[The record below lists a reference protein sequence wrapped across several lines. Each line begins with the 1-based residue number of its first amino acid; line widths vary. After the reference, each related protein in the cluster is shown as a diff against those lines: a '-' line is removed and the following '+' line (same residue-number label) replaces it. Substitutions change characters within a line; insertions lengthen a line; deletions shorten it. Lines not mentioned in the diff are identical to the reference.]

1 MKVLLVEDVFI
12 GMSVSEDYNMSW
24 YCQHLLMNSE
34 ILHAQPDFEDDEY
47 NNLLVV
53 ESKVNFL
60 VENGLIQKQELDVLN
75 LLTSGKRFKDI
86 EGILNLNRVTISKVF
101 REVCKKI
108 SFSLGGVFTDDGYI
122 NYMVEKYKLNS
133 DEAEKL
139 EKYIQ
144 SNLKHK
150 IIRSATNEY

>member
-1 MKVLLVEDVFI
+1 MDVYTKKLALEE
-12 GMSVSEDYNMSW
+12 SEMSW

-60 VENGLIQKQELDVLN
+60 VESGLIQKQELDVLN

-86 EGILNLNRVTISKVF
+86 EGVLNLNRVTISKVF

-108 SFSLGGVFTDDGYI
+108 SFSLGGVFTDDGYV
-122 NYMVEKYKLNS
+122 NYMVEKYKLTS
-133 DEAEKL
+133 EEASKL
-139 EKYIQ
+139 ERYIQ

-150 IIRSATNEY
+150 IIRSSKNEY